1 MTSRANDTTIRVDA
15 AAIRDA
21 LAAFP
26 CEDGGSLADLADRQ
40 PILLVF
46 VRHFG

>member
-1 MTSRANDTTIRVDA
+1 MDETHDMVDVSTV
-15 AAIRDA
+15 RET
-21 LAAFP
+21 L
-26 CEDGGSLADLADRQ
+26 GGFSGSHGGTLADLADRQ